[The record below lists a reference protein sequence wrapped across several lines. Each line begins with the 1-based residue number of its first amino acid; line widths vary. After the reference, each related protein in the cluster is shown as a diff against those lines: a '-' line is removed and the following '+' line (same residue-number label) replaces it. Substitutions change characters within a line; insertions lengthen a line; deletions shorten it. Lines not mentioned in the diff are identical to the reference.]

1 MTDPN
6 DITQASAVVE
16 SAGGPGGIVGAALG
30 ALTVLGGLWRIVFGT
45 KAERVAADAQEDD
58 ALKHAADIALRQ
70 AERAERDAARAEA
83 DTKSVRVERDD
94 CTARLALHE
103 ERSAL
108 ERAEDRARI
117 AALEAGLAEHAT
129 CGPRIA
135 FLTAENEWMGR
146 GLLAVAAG
154 EPLPERPDTLTPP
167 ANPSPNEVRAALAAR
182 EETGP

>member
-6 DITQASAVVE
+6 DITQASAVAE
-16 SAGGPGGIVGAALG
+16 SAGGPGGLLGAVLG
-30 ALTVLGGLWRIVFGT
+30 ALTVLGGLFRIVFGT

-117 AALEAGLAEHAT
+117 AALEEETQACA
-129 CGPRIA
+129 R
-135 FLTAENEWMGR
+135 NSEWMER
-146 GLLAVAAG
+146 ALNAVVAG
-154 EPLPERPDTLTPP
+154 EPIPPKPDPTPR
-167 ANPSPNEVRAALAAR
+167 NPHPNEVRAAVELAR
-182 EETGP
+182 KEN

>member
-1 MTDPN
+1 MSDETSQPE
-6 DITQASAVVE
+6 IIAR
-16 SAGGPGGIVGAALG
+16 ILG
-30 ALTVLGGLWRIVFGT
+30 ALTLVLGAMAGLWSTVFGS
-45 KAERVAADAQEDD
+45 KAERADALER
-58 ALKHAADIALRQ
+58 AAEIALRN
-70 AERAERDAARAEA
+70 AEHAERDAARAEA

-94 CTARLALHE
+94 CTARLAAHE
-103 ERSAL
+103 ERSAR

-117 AALEAGLAEHAT
+117 AALEAGLAEHAN

-167 ANPSPNEVRAALAAR
+167 ANPHPDEVRAAMAAAK
-182 EETGP
+182 ETGP